1 MNHRRQRWTGG
12 MPEDAARVK
21 ESYTGAYLRGVLG
34 GIVERRASARRRG
47 DFPKQ
52 ID

>member
-1 MNHRRQRWTGG
+1 

-34 GIVERRASARRRG
+34 RWAVRPADGGQA
-47 DFPKQ
+47 
-52 ID
+52 